1 MVLCGLPASGKSTCA
16 RRLKTSTG
24 WPSFGPGERSADS
37 GLPATA
43 VSPPG
48 NSSNSACDLGV
59 HQGHLLQQPPAHTC
73 FNHVAYDDIMTTDT
87 EEELLTQMMECSSK
101 LIDDKVTDGEST
113 CDEQTD
119 GKV

>member
-1 MVLCGLPASGKSTCA
+1 MSASHVLINGQ
-16 RRLKTSTG
+16 
-24 WPSFGPGERSADS
+24 PSI
-37 GLPATA
+37 
-43 VSPPG
+43 
-48 NSSNSACDLGV
+48 
-59 HQGHLLQQPPAHTC
+59 
-73 FNHVAYDDIMTTDT
+73 HVAYDDIMTTDT